1 MRRAAP
7 LILLGFVAIVVGVG
21 RIYYSRLKQQVVS
34 APAKP
39 RKLAPGTTATFHGWK
54 YSHTSSEKTVITVQS
69 DDFQEIDGKD
79 QLTGV
84 TLDIF
89 NKEGDKY
96 DHVKCAKAEFD
107 VGRGILYSEGEV
119 EITMNVP
126 DNEEPTGRLMVIK
139 STGVSV
145 ESKTGKAYTDRLAT
159 FRFDRGDGQAVGAD
173 YDPNTRELNLHNDI
187 SMTWRGMD
195 PGTIPM
201 KIETAQLNYKERD
214 GKVFLT
220 PWSKLTRD
228 TLMLNAGPATV
239 TLDKGNLKVVET
251 TQAKGTD
258 QRPGRNLEYAAN
270 QLTVEFNDNNQ
281 IQKITGVDQARVVS
295 NGDTSQT
302 TITSDRVVMDF
313 ETTESD
319 SILQTAVAQGHGTME
334 SRPVIKPG
342 VDPAETRVLKSDT
355 IHTKMRTG
363 GQEIEAVE
371 TEGPGA
377 IEFIPNRP
385 EQPHRWMNG
394 DRIWMTYGPKNQIQT
409 FRSVAATTRTEKPKA
424 KDAKETPAPALTWS
438 KTLVATF
445 QPNSSQLANLDQS
458 GDFRYQEGDRHAKA
472 ERALL
477 DQPNNIIN
485 LTGGARMS
493 DSTGSAD
500 ADKIVMNQMS
510 GDFTAEGHVTS
521 TRLPDKKKDDSG
533 GGGMLS
539 EDEPLHARANKMV
552 SKDNNL
558 DIRYEGDAVLWQGA
572 DRLEADTVEIDRDNN
587 LLKAHGHVLSQLLDK
602 TKDES
607 ATKDGTKGDGKK
619 PDAKPK
625 ADPPK
630 AASKPETKP
639 SLRVFTTIRAP
650 DLDYNDDTRL
660 AHYSGGAIL
669 ERSNMTV
676 KGQDIHAYLRNDSN
690 DSSLDHAIADGH
702 VELHETALDRT
713 REASSEH
720 AEYYVDED
728 KVILEGGQPRF
739 IDSTRGTT
747 RGRKLTWYS
756 SDDKL
761 LVNGEPQQP
770 VKSVLHKKTIAK

>member
-1 MRRAAP
+1 MRRVAP
-7 LILLGFVAIVVGVG
+7 LILLGFVAIVAAVG
-21 RIYYSRLKQQVVS
+21 RIYYIRLKQQVVS
-34 APAKP
+34 APVKP
-39 RKLAPGTTATFHGWK
+39 RKLAPGTSATFHGWT
-54 YSHTSSEKTVITVQS
+54 YSHTSSQKTVITVHS
-69 DDFQEIDGKD
+69 DDFQELNGKD
-79 QLTGV
+79 ELTGV

-89 NKEGDKY
+89 NKEGDKF

-107 VGRGILYSEGEV
+107 VGRGILYSDGEV

-126 DNEEPTGRLMVIK
+126 ENEEPTGLPMVIK

-159 FRFDRGDGQAVGAD
+159 FQFDRGEGQALGAD
-173 YDPNTRELNLHNDI
+173 YDPNTRELNLHNDV
-187 SMTWRGMD
+187 SMTWRGTD
-195 PGTIPM
+195 PATIPM

-214 GKVFLT
+214 GKVYLT

-239 TLDKGNLKVVET
+239 TLQKGNLKLVET

-270 QLTVEFNDNNQ
+270 QLNVEFNDYNQ
-281 IQKITGVDQARVVS
+281 IQKITGVDQTRVVS

-302 TITSDRVVMDF
+302 TILSDRVVMDF
-313 ETTESD
+313 ETTNSD
-319 SILQTAVAQGHGTME
+319 SILQTAVAQGHSTME
-334 SRPVIKPG
+334 SKPVTKPG
-342 VDPAETRVLKSDT
+342 VDPSDTRVLKSDT
-355 IHTKMRTG
+355 IHTKMRAG

-377 IEFIPNRP
+377 IEFIPNRA

-394 DRIWMTYGPKNQIQT
+394 DHIWITYGPRNQIQT
-409 FRSVAATTRTEKPKA
+409 FRSTTATTRTEKPKG
-424 KDAKETPAPALTWS
+424 KDAKESPAPALTWS
-438 KTLVATF
+438 KNLVATF

-458 GDFRYQEGDRHAKA
+458 GDFRYQEGERHAKA

-477 DQPNNIIN
+477 DQPNNVIN
-485 LTGGARMS
+485 LIGGARMW

-521 TRLPDKKKDDSG
+521 TRMPDKKKDDSS

-558 DIRYEGDAVLWQGA
+558 DIRYEGDAVVWQGA
-572 DRLEADTVEIDRDNN
+572 DRLEAETIEIDRDNN
-587 LLKAHGHVLSQLLDK
+587 LLKAHGHVFSQLLDK
-602 TKDES
+602 TKDQS
-607 ATKDGTKGDGKK
+607 ASKDAKGDGKK
-619 PDAKPK
+619 PDPKTK

-630 AASKPETKP
+630 AATKTETKP
-639 SLRVFTTIRAP
+639 SLRVFTTVRAP
-650 DLDYNDDTRL
+650 DLDYNDETRL
-660 AHYSGGAIL
+660 AHYGGGATL

-676 KGQDIHAYLRNDSN
+676 KGQDIHAFLRNDSN
-690 DSSLDHAIADGH
+690 DSSLDHATADGH
-702 VELHETALDRT
+702 VEVHETAADRT

-739 IDSTRGTT
+739 VDSTRGTT
-747 RGRKLTWYS
+747 RGQKLTWYS
-756 SDDKL
+756 SDDRL

-770 VKSVLHKKTIAK
+770 VKSVLHKKPIAK